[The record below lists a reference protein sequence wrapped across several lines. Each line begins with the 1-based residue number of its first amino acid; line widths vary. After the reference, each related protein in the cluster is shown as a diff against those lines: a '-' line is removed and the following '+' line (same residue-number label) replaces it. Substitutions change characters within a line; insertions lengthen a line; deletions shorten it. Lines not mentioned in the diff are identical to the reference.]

1 MDKKLEYIIE
11 VANCHGGDFDYL
23 ISLIDEFS
31 HLKDFNIKFQ
41 PLHPDK
47 IATPEYIGHELYKK
61 LFFNNDEWNEII
73 LKSST
78 TKKIWLDLFDTYG
91 VEILQENSSLI
102 EGLKLQASIL
112 YNQEVLDGL
121 SNINCSNFL
130 LIINISAIKLEDIE
144 ERLTFLSDYINPKEI
159 LLEIGFQSYPTE
171 LLDSGLNKIKMIQ
184 SKFSNRIVFADHLDG
199 KLEEAITLPLVAS
212 LFGVDMIEKHVLHS
226 SLETK
231 YDYFSAIT
239 HDKFDLLVK
248 NIDTYKEAVEN
259 KIFINQKEQEYLNK
273 SIQMPISNRI
283 INRGEGINLS
293 KDLTFKRSKE
303 NGLTT
308 IEIKKLLSS
317 YHILQSD
324 VKEKKGF
331 RKEDFKKATI
341 ATIIAGRLK
350 STRLKSKALLN
361 IGDITSVE
369 KCIQSC
375 MKIKDTTYTVLATSI
390 TDEDSELKNYCYS
403 DSVIFHQG
411 DPDDVI
417 QRYLD
422 VTDKYN
428 IDVVVRITADMPYVS
443 TEIVELLMKSHFDT
457 GADYTVAVDSC
468 VGTSTEI
475 INVQALKKVKKY
487 FPKADY
493 SEYMTWY
500 FQNNSEHF
508 KINKVDLPD
517 ELIRD
522 YRLTLDYQED
532 LDMFNKIQT
541 HLDENSKEG
550 NLANIYEFLDNN
562 PDVAKINGHITLTYK
577 TDQKLIETLNKETKI
592 K

>member
-1 MDKKLEYIIE
+1 MDKKIEYIIE

-47 IATPEYIGHELYKK
+47 IATSDFEWYGVYKDL
-61 LFFNNDEWNEII
+61 LFSNKEWKEII
-73 LKSST
+73 LKSSK
-78 TKKIWLDLFDTYG
+78 TKKVWLDLFDTYG
-91 VEILQENSSLI
+91 VEILKENSKLI

-121 SNINCSNFL
+121 AKLDCSNYL
-130 LIINISAIKLEDIE
+130 LIINISAIELEDIE
-144 ERLTFLSDYINPKEI
+144 ERLDYVSQYVNPKEV

-171 LLDSGLNKIKMIQ
+171 FLDSGLNKIKILKD
-184 SKFSNRIVFADHLDG
+184 KFSNRIVFADHLDG
-199 KLEEAITLPLVAS
+199 KLPEALTLPLVAS

-231 YDYFSAIT
+231 YDYFSAIAY
-239 HDKFDLLVK
+239 DKFDLLVNNVQSYNDAASNK
-248 NIDTYKEAVEN
+248 N
-259 KIFINQKEQEYLNK
+259 FINNKERDYLNK
-273 SIQMPISNRI
+273 SIQIPISNRI
-283 INRGEGINLS
+283 IKKGEGINLS
-293 KDLTFKRSKE
+293 KDITFKRSNEQGINTLEMK
-303 NGLTT
+303 N
-308 IEIKKLLSS
+308 LLSS
-317 YHILQSD
+317 HHILQSD
-324 VKEKKGF
+324 VKERKGF
-331 RKEDFKKATI
+331 RKGDFKKATI

-350 STRLKSKALLN
+350 STRLKSKALLH
-361 IGDITSVE
+361 IGEITSVE

-375 MKIKDTTYTVLATSI
+375 LNFKDTSYTILATS
-390 TDEDSELKNYCYS
+390 TTEQDEELKDYCYS

-411 DPDDVI
+411 DPEDVI
-417 QRYLD
+417 KRYLD
-422 VTDKYN
+422 ATDKYN
-428 IDVVVRITADMPYVS
+428 IDVVIRVTADMPYVS
-443 TEIVELLMKSHFDT
+443 KEITEILLKSHFEN
-457 GADYTVAVDSC
+457 GADYTAAIQCS
-468 VGTSTEI
+468 VGTTPEI
-475 INVQALKKVKKY
+475 INVQALKKVKEY
-487 FPKADY
+487 FPNANY

-541 HLDENSKEG
+541 HLDENNKDE
-550 NLANIYEFLDNN
+550 NIADIYEFLDCN

-577 TDQKLIETLNKETKI
+577 TDQDLIDTLNKVTKI